1 MILEMAQLT
10 IKSGETTAF
19 EAAMAEAKLIISAMP
34 GFIDLQV
41 KPCIEIPNQYLLLVR
56 WQTLADHT
64 EGFRKSADY
73 QRWKALLHHFYEP
86 FPEVFH
92 YGEATIST

>member
-1 MILEMAQLT
+1 MILETAQLT
-10 IKSGETTAF
+10 IKSSETTAF
-19 EAAMAEAKLIISAMP
+19 KAAMAEAKLIISAMP

-41 KPCIEIPNQYLLLVR
+41 NPCIEIPNQYLLLGR
-56 WQTLADHT
+56 WQILADHT
-64 EGFRKSADY
+64 EGFRKSVHY